1 MVKSKSDINSGM
13 YSGTPCDK
21 CEGPTLAF
29 PSGSIW
35 CPSEACTPGG
45 HFVVRVAFERAPAR
59 EASSKM
65 EWSKQ
70 PPKRQPVVASRRSSA
85 PTSKPVTV
93 KPATSG
99 FDTGMDGFVDSD
111 Q

>member
-1 MVKSKSDINSGM
+1 MKKPISNSNM
-13 YSGTPCDK
+13 YTGTPCDK
-21 CEGPTLAF
+21 CGGPTLGF

-35 CPSEACTPGG
+35 CPDEDAHPGG

-59 EASSKM
+59 DGSSKM

-70 PPKRQPVVASRRSSA
+70 PAKRTAVSERRSST

-93 KPATSG
+93 KPAANAG

-111 Q
+111 L

>member
-1 MVKSKSDINSGM
+1 MSKSDRNSGM
-13 YSGTPCDK
+13 YTGTPCDK
-21 CEGPTLAF
+21 CGGETLGF

-59 EASSKM
+59 EASNKM

-70 PPKRQPVVASRRSSA
+70 PPKRTAVSERRSSA

-111 Q
+111 R